1 MHPGTIW
8 YSAACLRCP
17 MATINSVLGPM
28 DTADLGFTLP
38 HEHLID
44 SSAGVNATYGELVDR
59 PWALE
64 TAVKDFTQAH
74 IEGVDTIVE
83 VSPLDLGREV
93 SLMKEVSERSG
104 VQFICCT
111 GCWLDIPR
119 SFWGRTPEFI
129 AALWTREIE
138 SGIDGTGIKAGIIK
152 VATSDPISENEELM
166 LRSAAKTHLR
176 TGVPITTHT
185 PAQSRIGEEQVR
197 ILKEEGVDPLQ
208 IYIGHINNTPDKE
221 YHRELARLGV
231 WLGWDINNPFGRP
244 HLPSWEKMTDY
255 LKELLDEGLG
265 SNLMLSHDWNV
276 VITRLASPGFP
287 SREENP
293 DGYLWLTRKVI
304 PRLKDSDVEQAVID
318 GMMKGN
324 PRAYFEGTKPG
335 N

>member
-1 MHPGTIW
+1 
-8 YSAACLRCP
+8 

-28 DTADLGFTLP
+28 DTANLGFTLP

-44 SSAGVNATYGELVDR
+44 SSAGVNATYDELVNR
-59 PWALE
+59 ELALE

-74 IEGVDTIVE
+74 SEGVDTIVE

-104 VQFICCT
+104 VNFICCT

-119 SFWGRTPEFI
+119 SFWGRTPDFI
-129 AALWTREIE
+129 AALWAREIE
-138 SGIDGTGIKAGIIK
+138 VGIEGTGIRAGIIK
-152 VATSDPISENEELM
+152 VATSDPISEQEELM
-166 LRSAAKTHLR
+166 LRSAAKTHLL
-176 TGVPITTHT
+176 TGVPVTTHT
-185 PAQSRIGEEQVR
+185 PAQSRVGEKQVR
-197 ILKEEGVDPLQ
+197 ILKEEGVEPHQ
-208 IYIGHINNTPDKE
+208 IYIGHINNTPDKD

-244 HLPSWEKMTDY
+244 HLPSWQQMTTY

-287 SREENP
+287 SREQNP
-293 DGYLWLTRKVI
+293 DGYLWLTRMVI
-304 PRLKDSDVEQAVID
+304 PRLMEAGVDQSAIDHLMKD
-318 GMMKGN
+318 N
-324 PRAYFEGTKPG
+324 PRRFFEGLRPG
-335 N
+335 S

>member
-1 MHPGTIW
+1 
-8 YSAACLRCP
+8 
-17 MATINSVLGPM
+17 
-28 DTADLGFTLP
+28 
-38 HEHLID
+38 
-44 SSAGVNATYGELVDR
+44 
-59 PWALE
+59 
-64 TAVKDFTQAH
+64 
-74 IEGVDTIVE
+74 
-83 VSPLDLGREV
+83 
-93 SLMKEVSERSG
+93 MKEVSERSG

-197 ILKEEGVDPLQ
+197 ILKEEGVDPHQ

>member
-1 MHPGTIW
+1 MHPGAIW
-8 YSAACLRCP
+8 YFAACLRCR
-17 MATINSVLGPM
+17 MATIDSVLGPM

-64 TAVKDFTQAH
+64 TAVKDLTQAH

-176 TGVPITTHT
+176 TGVPVTTHT
-185 PAQSRIGEEQVR
+185 PAQSRVGEEQVR
-197 ILKEEGVDPLQ
+197 ILKEEGVEPHQ

-255 LKELLDEGLG
+255 LKELLVEGLG
-265 SNLMLSHDWNV
+265 ANLMLSHDWNV
-276 VITRLASPGFP
+276 VITRLASPGLP
-287 SREENP
+287 NREENP

-304 PRLKDSDVEQAVID
+304 PRLKDSGVEQLAIAQ
-318 GMMKGN
+318 MMKGN
-324 PRAYFEGTKPG
+324 PRRYFEGLRPES
-335 N
+335 

>member
-64 TAVKDFTQAH
+64 TAVKGLTRAH

-197 ILKEEGVDPLQ
+197 ILKEEGVDPHQ

>member
-64 TAVKDFTQAH
+64 TAVKDLTQAH

-93 SLMKEVSERSG
+93 SLLKEVSEQSG

-129 AALWTREIE
+129 AELWAREIDV
-138 SGIDGTGIKAGIIK
+138 GIDGTGIKAGIIK

-176 TGVPITTHT
+176 TGVPVTTHT
-185 PAQSRIGEEQVR
+185 PAQSRVGEEQVR
-197 ILKEEGVDPLQ
+197 ILKEEGVEPHQ

>member
-1 MHPGTIW
+1 
-8 YSAACLRCP
+8 

-28 DTADLGFTLP
+28 DTADLGFTLL

-64 TAVKDFTQAH
+64 TAVKDLTQAH

-93 SLMKEVSERSG
+93 SLMKEVSERRG

-197 ILKEEGVDPLQ
+197 ILKEQGVDPHQ

>member
-28 DTADLGFTLP
+28 DTANLGFTLP

-64 TAVKDFTQAH
+64 TAVKDLTRAH

-197 ILKEEGVDPLQ
+197 ILKEQGVDPHQ

>member
-64 TAVKDFTQAH
+64 TAVKDLARAH

-197 ILKEEGVDPLQ
+197 ILKEEGVDPHQ

>member
-1 MHPGTIW
+1 
-8 YSAACLRCP
+8 

-44 SSAGVNATYGELVDR
+44 SSAGVNATYGEMVDR

-64 TAVKDFTQAH
+64 TAVNDLTQAH

-93 SLMKEVSERSG
+93 SLMKDVSERSG

-119 SFWGRTPEFI
+119 SFWGRTSEFI
-129 AALWTREIE
+129 AALWAREIE
-138 SGIDGTGIKAGIIK
+138 IGIDGTGIKAGIIK

-176 TGVPITTHT
+176 TGVPVTTHT
-185 PAQSRIGEEQVR
+185 PAQSRVGEEQVR
-197 ILKEEGVDPLQ
+197 ILKEEGVEPHQ
-208 IYIGHINNTPDKE
+208 IYIGHINNTPDKD

-265 SNLMLSHDWNV
+265 ANLMLSHDWNV

-287 SREENP
+287 SRDENP

-304 PRLKDSDVEQAVID
+304 PRLKNSGIEQSDID
-318 GMMKGN
+318 RMMKGN

>member
-1 MHPGTIW
+1 MHPGAIS
-8 YSAACLRCP
+8 YSAACLRCR

-64 TAVKDFTQAH
+64 TAVKDLTRAH

-166 LRSAAKTHLR
+166 LRSAAKTHLG

-197 ILKEEGVDPLQ
+197 ILKEEGVDPHQ

>member
-64 TAVKDFTQAH
+64 TAVKDLTRAH

-152 VATSDPISENEELM
+152 VATSDLISENEELM
-166 LRSAAKTHLR
+166 LRSANKTHLR

-197 ILKEEGVDPLQ
+197 ILKEEGVDPHQ

>member
-64 TAVKDFTQAH
+64 TAVKDLTLAH

-197 ILKEEGVDPLQ
+197 ILKEQGVDPHQ

-255 LKELLDEGLG
+255 LTELLDEGLG

>member
-1 MHPGTIW
+1 
-8 YSAACLRCP
+8 

-28 DTADLGFTLP
+28 ETADLGFTLP

-44 SSAGVNATYGELVDR
+44 SSAGVNATYDELVDR
-59 PWALE
+59 PWALK
-64 TAVKDFTQAH
+64 TAVIDLTQAH
-74 IEGVDTIVE
+74 NEGVDTIVE

-93 SLMKEVSERSG
+93 SLMKEVSEQSG

-129 AALWTREIE
+129 AALWSREIE
-138 SGIDGTGIKAGIIK
+138 VGIDGTGIKAGIIK

-176 TGVPITTHT
+176 TGVPVTTHT

-197 ILKEEGVDPLQ
+197 ILTEEGVEPHQ
-208 IYIGHINNTPDKE
+208 IYIGHINNTPDKD

-244 HLPSWEKMTDY
+244 HLPPWQGMTGY

-265 SNLMLSHDWNV
+265 ANLMLSHDWNV

-287 SREENP
+287 SRDQNP

-304 PRLKDSDVEQAVID
+304 PMLKDAGVEQPAID
-318 GMMKGN
+318 RMMKGN
-324 PRAYFEGTKPG
+324 PRSYFEGTKPG
-335 N
+335 S